1 MDDNRKRACCGFG
14 HREVYENITEQLDKA
29 VLNAAEQGC
38 VIFYTGAMGQFD
50 SLFSSSVRKAKKS
63 YPNIKLICVKPYMS
77 KEINESGDYLYSLYD
92 DIIIPTELADIHPKS
107 AIPKR
112 NRLLVDWSD
121 AVIGYIKRQYGGA
134 YTALKYAHSQKKEI
148 IMIRE

>member
-1 MDDNRKRACCGFG
+1 MSKRKIKACCGFG
-14 HREVYENITEQLDKA
+14 HRQVFENISESLDKA
-29 VLNAAEQGC
+29 VLEAAAQGC

-50 SLFSSSVRKAKKS
+50 SLFASAVRKAKKS
-63 YPNIKLICVKPYMS
+63 YPNIRLICVKPYMTT
-77 KEINESGDYLYSLYD
+77 EINENGDYLYSLYD

-121 AVIGYIKRQYGGA
+121 IVIGYIKRQYGGA
-134 YTALKYAHSQKKEI
+134 YTAIRYARSIKKEV
-148 IMIRE
+148 IML

>member
-1 MDDNRKRACCGFG
+1 MSKRKIKACCGFG
-14 HREVYENITEQLDKA
+14 HRQVFENISESLDKA
-29 VLNAAEQGC
+29 VLEAAAQGC

-50 SLFSSSVRKAKKS
+50 SLFASAVRKAKRN
-63 YPNIKLICVKPYMS
+63 YPNIKLICVKPYMTT
-77 KEINESGDYLYSLYD
+77 EINENGDYLYSLYD

-121 AVIGYIKRQYGGA
+121 IVIGYIKRQYGGA
-134 YTALKYAHSQKKEI
+134 YTAIRYARSIKKEV
-148 IMIRE
+148 IML

>member
-1 MDDNRKRACCGFG
+1 MVDNRKRACCAFG

-29 VLNAAEQGC
+29 VLEAAAQGC
-38 VIFYTGAMGQFD
+38 VIFYTGAMGRFD
-50 SLFSSSVRKAKKS
+50 SLFASAVRKAKKS
-63 YPNIKLICVKPYMS
+63 YPNIRLICVKPYMT

-121 AVIGYIKRQYGGA
+121 IVIGYIKRQYGGA
-134 YTALKYAHSQKKEI
+134 YTAIRYARSIKKEV
-148 IMIRE
+148 IML

>member
-1 MDDNRKRACCGFG
+1 MSKQKTKACCAFG
-14 HREVYENITEQLDKA
+14 HREVYENITDQLDKA
-29 VLNAAEQGC
+29 VLEAAAQGC

-50 SLFSSSVRKAKKS
+50 SLFASAVRKAKKS
-63 YPNIKLICVKPYMS
+63 YPNIRLICVKPYMT
-77 KEINESGDYLYSLYD
+77 KEINENGDYLYSLYD

-121 AVIGYIKRQYGGA
+121 IVIGYIKRQYGGA
-134 YTALKYAHSQKKEI
+134 YTAIRYARSIKKEV
-148 IMIRE
+148 IML

>member
-1 MDDNRKRACCGFG
+1 MNKQRIKACCGFG

-29 VLNAAEQGC
+29 VLEAAEQGC
-38 VIFYTGAMGQFD
+38 IIFYTGAMGRFD
-50 SLFSSSVRKAKKS
+50 SLFSSSVRKAKRS
-63 YPNIKLICVKPYMS
+63 YPNIKLICVKPYMT
-77 KEINESGDYLYSLYD
+77 KEINENGEYLYTLYD
-92 DIIIPTELADIHPKS
+92 DIIIPTELVDIHPKS

-112 NRLLVDWSD
+112 NRLLVDWSNV
-121 AVIGYIKRQYGGA
+121 VIGYIKRQYGGA

>member
-1 MDDNRKRACCGFG
+1 MDDYRKRACCAFG

-29 VLNAAEQGC
+29 VLEAAAQGC
-38 VIFYTGAMGQFD
+38 VIFYTGAMGRFD
-50 SLFSSSVRKAKKS
+50 SLFASAVRKAKKC
-63 YPNIKLICVKPYMS
+63 YPNIRLICVKPYMT
-77 KEINESGDYLYSLYD
+77 KEINENGNYLYSLYD

-121 AVIGYIKRQYGGA
+121 IVIGYIKRQYGGA
-134 YTALKYAHSQKKEI
+134 YTAIRYARSIKKEV
-148 IMIRE
+148 IML

>member
-1 MDDNRKRACCGFG
+1 MSKQKIKACCGFG
-14 HREVYENITEQLDKA
+14 HRQVFENISESLYNA
-29 VLNAAEQGC
+29 VLEAAAQGC
-38 VIFYTGAMGQFD
+38 VKFYTGAMGQFD
-50 SLFSSSVRKAKKS
+50 SLFSSAVRKAKRS
-63 YPNIKLICVKPYMS
+63 YPNIKLICVKPYMT

-121 AVIGYIKRQYGGA
+121 VVIGYIKRQYGGA
-134 YTALKYAHSQKKEI
+134 YTALKYAHSQEKEI

>member
-1 MDDNRKRACCGFG
+1 MELLKACCAFG
-14 HREVYENITEQLDKA
+14 HREVYENITAQLDKA
-29 VLNAAEQGC
+29 VLEAAAQGC

-50 SLFSSSVRKAKKS
+50 SLFASAVRKAKRS
-63 YPNIKLICVKPYMS
+63 YPNIKLICVKPYMT
-77 KEINESGDYLYSLYD
+77 KEIKESGDYLYSLYD

-121 AVIGYIKRQYGGA
+121 IVIGYIKRQYGGA
-134 YTALKYAHSQKKEI
+134 YTALKYARSQKKDVI
-148 IMIRE
+148 LL

>member
-1 MDDNRKRACCGFG
+1 MNKQRIKACCCFG

-29 VLNAAEQGC
+29 VLEAAEQGC
-38 VIFYTGAMGQFD
+38 IIFYTGAMGRFD
-50 SLFSSSVRKAKKS
+50 SLFSSSVRKAKRS
-63 YPNIKLICVKPYMS
+63 YPNIKLICVKPYMT
-77 KEINESGDYLYSLYD
+77 KEINENGDYLYSLYD

-121 AVIGYIKRQYGGA
+121 IVIGYIKRQYGGA
-134 YTALKYAHSQKKEI
+134 YTAIRYARSIKKEV
-148 IMIRE
+148 IML

>member
-1 MDDNRKRACCGFG
+1 MVDNRKITCCAFG
-14 HREVYENITEQLDKA
+14 HREVYENITDQLDKA
-29 VLNAAEQGC
+29 VLEAAAQGC

-50 SLFSSSVRKAKKS
+50 SLFASSVRKAKKS
-63 YPNIKLICVKPYMS
+63 YPNIRLICVKPYMT
-77 KEINESGDYLYSLYD
+77 KEINENGDYLYSLYD

-121 AVIGYIKRQYGGA
+121 IVIGYIKRQYGGA
-134 YTALKYAHSQKKEI
+134 YTAIKYARSLKKEVI
-148 IMIRE
+148 IL

>member
-1 MDDNRKRACCGFG
+1 MSKRKIKACCGFG
-14 HREVYENITEQLDKA
+14 HRQVFENISESLDKA
-29 VLNAAEQGC
+29 VLEAAAQGC

-50 SLFSSSVRKAKKS
+50 SLFASAVRKAKKS
-63 YPNIKLICVKPYMS
+63 YPNIRLICVKPYMT
-77 KEINESGDYLYSLYD
+77 KEINENGDYLYSLYD

-121 AVIGYIKRQYGGA
+121 IVIGYIKRQYGGA
-134 YTALKYAHSQKKEI
+134 YTALRYARSLKKEV
-148 IMIRE
+148 IML